1 MLKVIVIGDQH
12 FKVDNIQDVDVFIE
26 RTTELIQKE
35 MPDFI
40 VLLGDLLD
48 THERIHSTPL
58 NRAYKFIDNIRQ
70 YSQVFV
76 LVGNHDM
83 INNKQYL
90 NDNHWLNGLKE
101 WDDVTVVD
109 KVIEYRTN
117 EFKFI
122 FCPYVEPGRFI
133 EALSTINTDWRDT
146 SCIFAHQEFYGCKMG
161 AFNSIDG
168 DKWNLEY
175 PEVVSGHIHL
185 NHKPQENIYYPGS
198 SISVAFGETSKNIIA
213 KLVFNEPLE
222 KYSIEEVDLNL
233 PKKKILYVNS
243 ENIDE
248 VDIPDNEDK
257 IKLTI
262 SGVYEDFK
270 SFKKTKKYKD
280 LTNKGVKI
288 IFKPKKKEILNKK
301 EKLKDSIEN
310 NTNKFED
317 IIHDL
322 IQSEKCSYL
331 FEAYE
336 LILHSKEVDSKDILF
351 L

>member
-1 MLKVIVIGDQH
+1 MTKVLVIGDQH

-35 MPDFI
+35 IPDFI

-58 NRAYKFIDNIRQ
+58 NRAYKFIDNIRK
-70 YSQVFV
+70 YSEVFI

-109 KVIEYRTN
+109 KVIEYRSN
-117 EFKFI
+117 DLKFI
-122 FCPYVEPGRFI
+122 FCPYVEPGRFE
-133 EALSTINTDWRDT
+133 EALSTLPTLWEDSN
-146 SCIFAHQEFYGCKMG
+146 CIFAHQEFYGCKMG

-168 DKWNLEY
+168 DKWKLEY
-175 PEVVSGHIHL
+175 PHVVSGHIHL

-198 SISVAFGETSKNIIA
+198 SISVAFGESSKNIIA
-213 KLVFNEPLE
+213 KLTFNNTNE
-222 KYSIEEVDLNL
+222 KYNLEEIDLHL
-233 PKKKILYVNS
+233 PKKKILYIDS
-243 ENIDE
+243 EK
-248 VDIPDNEDK
+248 VDDIIIPENQDK
-257 IKLTI
+257 IKLSI
-262 SGVYEDFK
+262 SGLYEEFK

-280 LTNKGVKI
+280 LINKGVKI
-288 IFKPKKKEILNKK
+288 VFKPKKKEILNKK

-331 FEAYE
+331 VEAYE
-336 LILHSKEVDSKDILF
+336 LIINSKEVYSNDILF